1 MVKYFLGFEQG
12 TEALA
17 LTRIAGTSSL
27 PDLVT
32 VNAIPNTFAALT
44 NTTNSTGGASCSP
57 PNRIDVKIC
66 APISGSAISNQV
78 RVQAAASVLDRAFRL
93 EVWEGSSKLF
103 TARDTNQLDTRLS
116 LTDGIHTL
124 TFIARNE
131 NNTSRASKSVSFTV
145 GNGRCSVPVA
155 NGIHVCSPLNN
166 STVSVFTL
174 VRAAAKVTGNVYR
187 FELWI
192 NGHKQVTMKDG
203 NVINSLVRLDNEVGP
218 HDFVFVA
225 YNRSGTSRV
234 TKTVRTTLR

>member
-1 MVKYFLGFEQG
+1 M
-12 TEALA
+12 
-17 LTRIAGTSSL
+17 
-27 PDLVT
+27 
-32 VNAIPNTFAALT
+32 
-44 NTTNSTGGASCSP
+44 
-57 PNRIDVKIC
+57 
-66 APISGSAISNQV
+66 
-78 RVQAAASVLDRAFRL
+78 LDRAFRL

-103 TARDTNQLDTRLS
+103 TARDTNQLDTML
-116 LTDGIHTL
+116 LLADGIHAL

-131 NNTSRASKSVSFTV
+131 NNASRASKSISFTV

-166 STVSVFTL
+166 SAVSVFTL

-192 NGHKQVTMKDG
+192 NGHKQITMKDG

-225 YNRSGTSRV
+225 YNQSGTSRV